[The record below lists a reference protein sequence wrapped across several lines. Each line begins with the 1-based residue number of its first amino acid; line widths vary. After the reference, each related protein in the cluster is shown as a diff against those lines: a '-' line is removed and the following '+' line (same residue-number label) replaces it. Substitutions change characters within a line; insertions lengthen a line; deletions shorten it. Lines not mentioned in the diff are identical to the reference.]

1 MANLQGYAYSDGS
14 AKWRAVN
21 TLVVEE
27 QPSSPA
33 TTAARL
39 VAPAVFDAALDLWR
53 ALLDAST
60 PAGLWAITYSST
72 TRRVTIATTNAVNFK
87 PVWATVDRDLA
98 LWLGFDPDAVYGFAT
113 SHTGTAVP
121 LGRVE
126 LLGVEVEPPEDASR
140 VDLQRFRLGRAIA
153 PVWGNHLLQA
163 VQVLVSQSA
172 RPSAWH
178 WLLTG
183 RVRVYPTAD
192 VNPYTASNP
201 DGYLEGYVSSSPK
214 FDKLG
219 DDEGIDVV
227 DLLLAVPR

>member
-1 MANLQGYAYSDGS
+1 MANVQGYAYSDGS
-14 AKWRAVN
+14 AKFRAVN
-21 TLVVEE
+21 SLVVEE
-27 QPSSPA
+27 QPTSPA
-33 TTAARL
+33 TTTARL
-39 VAPAVFDAALDLWR
+39 VAPAVFDDALDLWR
-53 ALLDAST
+53 AILDAST
-60 PAGLWAITYSST
+60 PAGLWAITYSAV

-87 PVWATVDRDLA
+87 PVWALDRDLA

-113 SHTGTAVP
+113 AHTGTAVP

-140 VDLQRFRLGRAIA
+140 VDLQRLRLGRAVA

-163 VQVLVSQSA
+163 VQLVVSLSA

-178 WLLTG
+178 WLTSG
-183 RVRVYPTAD
+183 RVRVYPTGD
-192 VNPYTASNP
+192 LNPYTAANP
-201 DGYLEGYVSSSPK
+201 DGYLEGYVSAVPK